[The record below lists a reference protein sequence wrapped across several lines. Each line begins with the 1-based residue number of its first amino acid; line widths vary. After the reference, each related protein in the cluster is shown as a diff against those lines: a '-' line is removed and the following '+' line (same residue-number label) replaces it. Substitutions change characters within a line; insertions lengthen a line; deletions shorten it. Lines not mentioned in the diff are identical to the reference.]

1 MHIRKVAFNR
11 FIPHEYEQNHLG
23 RHALVPGT
31 GQYQSDFP
39 NTGLFHQW
47 APDYEELSQGPANF
61 TVAIIELSDGSIVT
75 IPPQHVKFLDSPH
88 FTRPI

>member
-1 MHIRKVAFNR
+1 MNIRKVAFNQ
-11 FIPHEYEQNHLG
+11 FVPHQYRLDPMG
-23 RHALVPGT
+23 KHAVVPGT
-31 GQYQSDFP
+31 GKWQSDFP

-47 APDYEELSQGPANF
+47 ANDYEEFEHGPGNF

-88 FTRPI
+88 FTRPH